1 MKNFLWI
8 LVLAL
13 WLSACGNGVDKAD
26 GGAKEASEV
35 SEEISKDDGKDSNE
49 DKKDES
55 GEEDHVSEGDVV
67 VESGADSLTEDDL
80 FYSDFNLVSV
90 MDGEVV
96 SIISDMKNLGDDTYA
111 YPVPLSDDFFVFVT
125 GSEGFHTSTLMKI
138 NGKDF
143 EEIYKFED
151 QDFIPSA
158 KVYDK
163 VYGLFNANANL
174 SKFGY
179 ISAYGDIDLKTGK
192 TNIFEALKRKD
203 FNEIFQTIGFT
214 DKKISYIK
222 YNMSGDFPDKFYR
235 LDLSKGYDQEP
246 EEVGNV
252 ESFTG
257 LLSVKY
263 VKDGKDNY
271 DILDVDIDDE
281 GKCYIND
288 IECPTEEGTQFIA
301 AGPNIIFQNFI
312 DPEND
317 PYLFKMDII
326 NFLTGEFVV
335 KDLEAYGYRV
345 FKGKLYYLDKDK
357 KVQALDG
364 FK

>member
-1 MKNFLWI
+1 MKKFLWI

-13 WLSACGNGVDKAD
+13 CLSACGNVADKVDD
-26 GGAKEASEV
+26 GAKEASQEV
-35 SEEISKDDGKDSNE
+35 LENSKDDGKASDE

-55 GEEDHVSEGDVV
+55 G
-67 VESGADSLTEDDL
+67 ADFLTEDDL
-80 FYSDFNLVSV
+80 FFSDFNLVSV

-111 YPVPLSDDFFVFVT
+111 YPVPLSDDLFVFAT
-125 GSEGFHTSTLMKI
+125 GSEGFYTSTLMKI
-138 NGKDF
+138 VGKDIK
-143 EEIYKFED
+143 EIYRIKD
-151 QDFIPSA
+151 QEFLPSA

-163 VYGLFNANANL
+163 VYGVFSGNANL
-174 SKFGY
+174 SKFDY
-179 ISAYGDIDLKTGK
+179 ISAYGEIDLKTGK
-192 TNIFEALKRKD
+192 TNIFEALKMMD
-203 FNEIFQTIGFT
+203 SNGFLQGIGFT
-214 DKKISYIK
+214 DKEIR
-222 YNMSGDFPDKFYR
+222 YNKLKRSGDYSEKLYR

-246 EEVGNV
+246 EEVGDV
-252 ESFTG
+252 DGFTW
-257 LLSVKY
+257 LQSVKY
-263 VKDGKDNY
+263 DKDGKDNY
-271 DILDVDIDDE
+271 DILNIEFDDE

>member
-1 MKNFLWI
+1 MKKFLWI
-8 LVLAL
+8 LALAL
-13 WLSACGNGVDKAD
+13 CFSACGNVADKAD
-26 GGAKEASEV
+26 DGAREASQEV
-35 SEEISKDDGKDSNE
+35 LENSKDDGKASDE
-49 DKKDES
+49 DKK
-55 GEEDHVSEGDVV
+55 GEFGEVF
-67 VESGADSLTEDDL
+67 LTEDDL
-80 FYSDFNLVSV
+80 FFSDFNLVSV

-96 SIISDMKNLGDDTYA
+96 SIISDMKNLGDDTYV
-111 YPVPLSDDFFVFVT
+111 YPVPLSDDLFVFVT

-158 KVYDK
+158 KVGDK

-192 TNIFEALKRKD
+192 TNIFEALKMKD
-203 FNEIFQTIGFT
+203 FNEIFPTIGFT

-235 LDLSKGYDQEP
+235 LDLSQGYDQEP
-246 EEVGNV
+246 EEVGDV
-252 ESFTG
+252 EGFTW
-257 LLSVKY
+257 LQSVKY
-263 VKDGKDNY
+263 DKDGKDNY
-271 DILDVDIDDE
+271 DILDVDYDDE
-281 GKCYIND
+281 GKCYIKG
-288 IECPTEEGTQFIA
+288 IECPGEGNQLIS
-301 AGPNIIFQNFI
+301 AGPNIIFQIFI
-312 DPEND
+312 DPAND
-317 PYLFKMDII
+317 PYLFKMDIL
-326 NFLTGEFVV
+326 NFLTGDFVA
-335 KDLEAYGYRV
+335 KDVESYGYRV

-357 KVQALDG
+357 KVQVLDG

>member
-13 WLSACGNGVDKAD
+13 WLSACGNGADKAD

-35 SEEISKDDGKDSNE
+35 SEEISKDDGKDSDE
-49 DKKDES
+49 DKKGES
-55 GEEDHVSEGDVV
+55 GEGF
-67 VESGADSLTEDDL
+67 LTEDDL
-80 FYSDFNLVSV
+80 FFSDFNLVSV

-111 YPVPLSDDFFVFVT
+111 YPVPLSDDLFVFVT

-192 TNIFEALKRKD
+192 TNIFEALKMKD

-235 LDLSKGYDQEP
+235 LDLSQGYDQEP
-246 EEVGNV
+246 EEVGDV
-252 ESFTG
+252 EGFTW
-257 LLSVKY
+257 LQSVKY
-263 VKDGKDNY
+263 DKDGKDNY
-271 DILDVDIDDE
+271 DILDVDYDDE
-281 GKCYIND
+281 GKCYIKG
-288 IECPTEEGTQFIA
+288 IECPGEGTQFIS
-301 AGPNIIFQNFI
+301 AGPNIIFQIFI
-312 DPEND
+312 DPAKD
-317 PYLFKMDII
+317 PYLFKMDIL
-326 NFLTGEFVV
+326 NFVTGEFVA
-335 KDLEAYGYRV
+335 KDVESYGYRV

-357 KVQALDG
+357 KVQVLDG

>member
-1 MKNFLWI
+1 MKKFLRI
-8 LVLAL
+8 LAL
-13 WLSACGNGVDKAD
+13 GVFLSACGNEANKAQD
-26 GGAKEASEV
+26 GAKETGQEV
-35 SEEISKDDGKDSNE
+35 LENSKDDGKASDE

-55 GEEDHVSEGDVV
+55 G
-67 VESGADSLTEDDL
+67 ADFLTEDDL
-80 FYSDFNLVSV
+80 FFSDLNLVSV

-111 YPVPLSDDFFVFVT
+111 YPVPLSDDLFVFVT

-143 EEIYKFED
+143 EEIYNFED

-192 TNIFEALKRKD
+192 TNIFESLKMKD

-235 LDLSKGYDQEP
+235 LDLSQGYDQEP
-246 EEVGNV
+246 EEVGDV
-252 ESFTG
+252 EGFTW
-257 LLSVKY
+257 LQSVKY
-263 VKDGKDNY
+263 DKDGKDNY
-271 DILDVDIDDE
+271 DILDVDYDDE
-281 GKCYIND
+281 GKCYIKG
-288 IECPTEEGTQFIA
+288 IECPGEGNQLIS
-301 AGPNIIFQNFI
+301 AGPNIIFQIFI
-312 DPEND
+312 DPAND
-317 PYLFKMDII
+317 PYLFKMDIL
-326 NFLTGEFVV
+326 NFLTGDFVA
-335 KDLEAYGYRV
+335 KDVESYGYRV

-357 KVQALDG
+357 KVQVLDG

>member
-1 MKNFLWI
+1 MKKFLWI
-8 LVLAL
+8 LAL
-13 WLSACGNGVDKAD
+13 IICLSACGNGADKVDD
-26 GGAKEASEV
+26 GAKEAGQEV
-35 SEEISKDDGKDSNE
+35 LENSKDNGKASDE
-49 DKKDES
+49 DKKGES
-55 GEEDHVSEGDVV
+55 GEGF
-67 VESGADSLTEDDL
+67 LTEDDL
-80 FYSDFNLVSV
+80 FFSDLNLVSV

-111 YPVPLSDDFFVFVT
+111 YPVPLSDDLFVFVT

-138 NGKDF
+138 NGKNF

-192 TNIFEALKRKD
+192 TNIFEALKMKD

-235 LDLSKGYDQEP
+235 LDLSQGYDQEP
-246 EEVGNV
+246 EEVGDV
-252 ESFTG
+252 EGFTW
-257 LLSVKY
+257 LQSVKY
-263 VKDGKDNY
+263 DKDGKDNY
-271 DILDVDIDDE
+271 DILDVDYDDE
-281 GKCYIND
+281 GKCYIKG
-288 IECPTEEGTQFIA
+288 IECPGEGNQLIS
-301 AGPNIIFQNFI
+301 AGPNIIFQIFI
-312 DPEND
+312 DPAND
-317 PYLFKMDII
+317 PYLFKMDIL
-326 NFLTGEFVV
+326 NFLTGEFVA
-335 KDLEAYGYRV
+335 KDLESYGYRI

-357 KVQALDG
+357 KVQVLDG

>member
-1 MKNFLWI
+1 MKKFLWI
-8 LVLAL
+8 LAL
-13 WLSACGNGVDKAD
+13 GLCLSACGNGTDKAD
-26 GGAKEASEV
+26 DGAKEAGQEV
-35 SEEISKDDGKDSNE
+35 LENSKDDGKASDE

-55 GEEDHVSEGDVV
+55 G
-67 VESGADSLTEDDL
+67 ADFLTEDDV
-80 FYSDFNLVSV
+80 FFSDFNLVSV

-111 YPVPLSDDFFVFVT
+111 YPVPLSDDLFVFVT

-192 TNIFEALKRKD
+192 TNIFEALKMKD

-235 LDLSKGYDQEP
+235 LDLSQGYDQEP
-246 EEVGNV
+246 EEVGDV
-252 ESFTG
+252 EGFTW
-257 LLSVKY
+257 LQSVKY
-263 VKDGKDNY
+263 DKDGKDNY
-271 DILDVDIDDE
+271 DILDVDYDDE
-281 GKCYIND
+281 GKCYIKG
-288 IECPTEEGTQFIA
+288 IECPGEGNQLIS

-317 PYLFKMDII
+317 PYLFKMDIL
-326 NFLTGEFVV
+326 NFLTGDFVA
-335 KDLEAYGYRV
+335 KDVESYGYRV

>member
-1 MKNFLWI
+1 MKKFLWI
-8 LVLAL
+8 LALAL
-13 WLSACGNGVDKAD
+13 CFSACGNVADKAD
-26 GGAKEASEV
+26 DGAREASQEV
-35 SEEISKDDGKDSNE
+35 LENSKDDGKASDE
-49 DKKDES
+49 DKK
-55 GEEDHVSEGDVV
+55 GEFGEVF
-67 VESGADSLTEDDL
+67 LTEDDL
-80 FYSDFNLVSV
+80 FFSDFNLVSV

-111 YPVPLSDDFFVFVT
+111 YPVSLSDDLFVFAT
-125 GSEGFHTSTLMKI
+125 GSEGFYTSTLMKI
-138 NGKDF
+138 VGKDLK
-143 EEIYKFED
+143 EIYRIKD
-151 QDFIPSA
+151 QEFLPSA
-158 KVYDK
+158 KIYDK
-163 VYGLFNANANL
+163 VYGLFSSNANL
-174 SKFGY
+174 SKFDY
-179 ISAYGDIDLKTGK
+179 ISAYGEIDLKTGK
-192 TNIFEALKRKD
+192 TNIFESLKMKD

-214 DKKISYIK
+214 DKEISYIK
-222 YNMSGDFPDKFYR
+222 HNMSGDFSDKFYR
-235 LDLSKGYDQEP
+235 LDLSQGYDQKP
-246 EEVGNV
+246 EEIGDT
-252 ESFTG
+252 EGFTW